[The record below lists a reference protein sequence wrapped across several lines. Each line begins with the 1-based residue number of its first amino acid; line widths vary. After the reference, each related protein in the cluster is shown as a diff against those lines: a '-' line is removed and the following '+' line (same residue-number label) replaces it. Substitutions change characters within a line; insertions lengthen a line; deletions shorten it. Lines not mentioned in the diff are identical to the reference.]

1 MLPFSTCCR
10 RALLGAA
17 LLLPLGALP
26 AAAQGTF
33 ATTTFHQPPAL
44 EYLTLTFIESA
55 KHEFAK
61 MVLAPSFHATSE
73 TSLDAYDSFTEAGN
87 SWAYQHNQERLAK
100 QLDEL
105 ATEGWEV
112 FEVHAAPYLPASEAY
127 STRYL
132 LRRPRR

>member
-1 MLPFSTCCR
+1 MPTFSTCCH

-26 AAAQGTF
+26 AAAQSAF
-33 ATTTFHQPPAL
+33 ATTAYQPPL
-44 EYLTLTFIESA
+44 EYMTLTTIESA
-55 KHEFAK
+55 SQRLAK
-61 MVLAPSFHATSE
+61 MLLAPSFHTSRE
-73 TSLDAYDSFTEAGN
+73 VYLEGYDSATETGN
-87 SWAYQHNQERLAK
+87 SWAYQRNQERLAK
-100 QLDEL
+100 QLGEL

-112 FEVHAAPYLPASEAY
+112 VEVHPAPYLPASEAY